1 MFLYLS
7 HHRRGGRVIA
17 PSRFQWSCKGI
28 FFDDILTSS
37 ESIFFS
43 VKKDDLTKD
52 IYVYIQR
59 PCKDSFIKPICLMFV
74 KSMNDARGLDDLRN
88 VQVIEFEKIFTHNKI
103 FIFDCEIVM
112 IGSFNVAEESLHA
125 DGNYEF
131 GMVVKSPKSANSY
144 CEWWTDRNVIINSYT
159 ACLS

>member
-1 MFLYLS
+1 
-7 HHRRGGRVIA
+7 
-17 PSRFQWSCKGI
+17 
-28 FFDDILTSS
+28 
-37 ESIFFS
+37 
-43 VKKDDLTKD
+43 
-52 IYVYIQR
+52 
-59 PCKDSFIKPICLMFV
+59 MFV

-103 FIFDCEIVM
+103 FIFDCETVV

-131 GMVVKSPKSANSY
+131 GMVVKSPKFASSY
-144 CEWWTDRNVIINSYT
+144 CEWWTDRNVTINGCT